1 MYSIRVFSSCSFTAI
16 LLLFQ
21 ILVLTGSGVL
31 GVYGGGA
38 SSLFAALSFHEPS
51 FLQFWSTPAARFVSL
66 IGLVK
71 GSLATTGNSESCL
84 SSLSSL

>member
-1 MYSIRVFSSCSFTAI
+1 M

-21 ILVLTGSGVL
+21 ILVLAGSGVL
-31 GVYGGGA
+31 GVYGGGD
-38 SSLFAALSFHEPS
+38 SSLFAALSCHEPS
-51 FLQFWSTPAARFVSL
+51 FLQFWSTPAPGFASP

-71 GSLATTGNSESCL
+71 GSLATTGNPESGL